1 MIAGPPLWQLGADM
15 YLPLTFL
22 TVWLQARVAVHGL
35 LPAAML
41 PAMLPTCATSPCP
54 WQTHCLRPMPH
65 SGAPADGA

>member
-35 LPAAML
+35 LPAATRASDAADLRYISLSLADPL
-41 PAMLPTCATSPCP
+41 PAPDAP
-54 WQTHCLRPMPH
+54 LRCTR
-65 SGAPADGA
+65 